1 MCLAIPGKL
10 IEKTEHDGTLVG
22 KVAFGGIIRQA
33 SLDFLPEAEV
43 GDYVLVHVG
52 FAISRVDEEEART
65 TFAYMQQVGMLEEEL
80 GAQPEDAPSSFS
92 PKLFENTNAPQM
104 ASFAAPSKTDS
115 SKTEETK

>member
-10 IEKTEHDGTLVG
+10 IEKTEHDGSLVG

-80 GAQPEDAPSSFS
+80 GAQPEDSPSFS
-92 PKLFENTNAPQM
+92 PKLYDNSNAPQM
-104 ASFAAPSKTDS
+104 ARFAAPTQRS
-115 SKTEETK
+115 SKQEETK

>member
-22 KVAFGGIIRQA
+22 KVAFGGIIRQT

-43 GDYVLVHVG
+43 GDYILVHVG

-80 GAQPEDAPSSFS
+80 GAQPDDAPTSFS
-92 PKLFENTNAPQM
+92 GKLYDNTNAPQM
-104 ASFAAPSKTDS
+104 ASFPSASKPEAAK
-115 SKTEETK
+115 